1 MEKLKQFSFFAF
13 EGEFFSIRKWWK
25 DRKKG
30 NMMKSNTVECYV
42 VKRPP
47 LDFAVLEDIFL

>member
-42 VKRPP
+42 AKRPP